1 MADVLNFDK
10 TNFLGYIDTRW
21 TLKDCVLTSD
31 NLLQIMP
38 NGSAL
43 LTLIE
48 EVQDQFAYINLKV
61 MFSGDSISPENNY
74 KSKPTIY
81 LREAYKDLQTNEIN
95 KSVFRGLGFN
105 TFIEEDD
112 IYTDSTTFK
121 TENRP
126 MAQFQLEIKNETE
139 DTLYIHSIEAFK
151 SVDIPESQ
159 LSKFTQKLY
168 KEGSAELFKVYHN
181 DDSVYSMNGLGVF
194 TQNNLA
200 EIKFM
205 LNLYD
210 GQLISVKTN
219 AGQTVSVQHIIEQ
232 INLEEA

>member
-1 MADVLNFDK
+1 MADILNFDK
-10 TNFLGYIDTRW
+10 ENFLGHIDTRW

-43 LTLIE
+43 LSLVD
-48 EVQDQFAYINLKV
+48 EVQDQFAYLQIKV
-61 MFSGDSISPENNY
+61 LFSGDGISPENNY

-81 LREAYKDLQTNEIN
+81 LREAYKDLQTNEVN

-105 TFIEEDD
+105 TFVENDGV
-112 IYTDSTTFK
+112 YTDSTSFK

-126 MAQFQLEIKNETE
+126 MAQFQLEIKNETTE
-139 DTLYIHSIEAFK
+139 TLYIHSIEAYK
-151 SVDIPESQ
+151 SIDIPESQ
-159 LSKFTQKLY
+159 VSKFTQSLLK
-168 KEGSAELFKVYHN
+168 KGSAEIFKVYHN
-181 DDSVYSMNGLGVF
+181 DDAVYSMNGLGVF
-194 TQNNLA
+194 TQNNIA
-200 EIKFM
+200 EIKFK

-210 GQLISVKTN
+210 GQLISIKTN

>member
-21 TLKDCVLTSD
+21 VLKNCVLTSD

-43 LTLIE
+43 LSLVD
-48 EVQDQFAYINLKV
+48 EVQDQFAYLQIKV
-61 MFSGDSISPENNY
+61 LFSGDGISPENNY

-81 LREAYKDLQTNEIN
+81 LREAYKDLQTNEVN

-105 TFIEEDD
+105 TFVENDGV
-112 IYTDSTTFK
+112 YTDSTSFK

-126 MAQFQLEIKNETE
+126 MAQFQLEIKNETTE
-139 DTLYIHSIEAFK
+139 TLYIHSIEAYK

-168 KEGSAELFKVYHN
+168 KEGSASKFNVYHN
-181 DDSVYSMNGLGVF
+181 DDVVYSMNGLGVF
-194 TQNNLA
+194 TQNGVA
-200 EIKFM
+200 EIKFK

-210 GQLISVKTN
+210 GQLISIKTN
-219 AGQTVSVQHIIEQ
+219 AGQTVSVAHLIEQ